1 MGTCGEGDRGQSRCG
16 GPPGSP
22 PSFLPLPPSP
32 LAPRYSQPLD
42 GRGEPQLA
50 EQQGGGHS
58 GVAHGW
64 GQGWGWGWGRDQGPR
79 PLYTRGAAVLPPG
92 EGNKGGFGAIHSS
105 QPSGRLPQPLSPS
118 LGTLL
123 VPKVASPWGKSHG
136 GTAQLHERGGRGCL
150 GSALRPT
157 NFSAHFSAQQ
167 GMGEAPAPQ
176 ALLSQVSGYHLWH
189 LQESH
194 WTAKQTRVSLLSR

>member
-1 MGTCGEGDRGQSRCG
+1 MAGDKAGDGEGAGIR
-16 GPPGSP
+16 
-22 PSFLPLPPSP
+22 
-32 LAPRYSQPLD
+32 APAPFI
-42 GRGEPQLA
+42 PA
-50 EQQGGGHS
+50 
-58 GVAHGW
+58 
-64 GQGWGWGWGRDQGPR
+64 
-79 PLYTRGAAVLPPG
+79 GAAVLPPG

-167 GMGEAPAPQ
+167 GTGEAPAPQ

-194 WTAKQTRVSLLSR
+194 WAAKQTRVSLLSR